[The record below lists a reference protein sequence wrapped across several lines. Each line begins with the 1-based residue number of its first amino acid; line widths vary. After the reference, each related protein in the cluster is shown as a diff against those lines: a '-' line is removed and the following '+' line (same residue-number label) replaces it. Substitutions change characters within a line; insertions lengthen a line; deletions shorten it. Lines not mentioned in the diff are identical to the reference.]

1 MNKCHAYSVEAEAS
15 TTYIHQCIS
24 ESVLSLFVIKNM
36 VHSCCIVGCAQR
48 QNKAKYISL
57 HRIPSFPEEKRKQ
70 WINAIKRKEPWTP
83 TQSSRVCSLH
93 FLQGKLFLIY
103 L

>member
-1 MNKCHAYSVEAEAS
+1 
-15 TTYIHQCIS
+15 
-24 ESVLSLFVIKNM
+24 M
-36 VHSCCIVGCAQR
+36 VHSCYIVGCAQR
-48 QNKAKYISL
+48 QNKAKNISL

-83 TQSSRVCSLH
+83 TQFSRVCSLH

>member
-1 MNKCHAYSVEAEAS
+1 MHIQWNINALVNHA
-15 TTYIHQCIS
+15 
-24 ESVLSLFVIKNM
+24 VLSLFVIENM

-48 QNKAKYISL
+48 QNKAKHISL

-70 WINAIKRKEPWTP
+70 WINAIKKKEPWTP
-83 TQSSRVCSLH
+83 TQSSCVCSLL

>member
-1 MNKCHAYSVEAEAS
+1 MCTK
-15 TTYIHQCIS
+15 T
-24 ESVLSLFVIKNM
+24 K
-36 VHSCCIVGCAQR
+36 

-93 FLQGKLFLIY
+93 FLQGKLGFFNLLVIK
-103 L
+103 

>member
-1 MNKCHAYSVEAEAS
+1 MRLINKCHAYSAHA
-15 TTYIHQCIS
+15 YIN
-24 ESVLSLFVIKNM
+24 VLVNQFKSLFVIENM

-48 QNKAKYISL
+48 QNKANNISL

-70 WINAIKRKEPWTP
+70 WINAIKRKQPCTP

-93 FLQGKLFLIY
+93 FLHGKMLLIY

>member
-1 MNKCHAYSVEAEAS
+1 
-15 TTYIHQCIS
+15 
-24 ESVLSLFVIKNM
+24 M

-48 QNKAKYISL
+48 QNKAKNISL

-83 TQSSRVCSLH
+83 TQSSCVCSLH

-103 L
+103 LSLNKFKTKSLLHGKHSFVLS